1 MIKKFIKKMDPEL
14 TGNGIGAIIG
24 STIPGISGAL
34 AGVIGGKA
42 VEKFINRYKADN
54 VTSNFNPSNE
64 FKKVKFDISQ
74 TLKEIIEIDIYGEYN
89 FTLTP
94 PESKIQYWEC
104 RLSMLD
110 NDSKI
115 ITVNCGYFWSKEIS
129 KQNIHLDI
137 NKFFSINDCLA
148 DEFFCTCDINSNLD
162 KLYAHLLKLEE
173 IYRDFSISIDIEGFI
188 NSDSS
193 WLKIVCEELILILH
207 LDENFPKKVIPLCMQ
222 SERYLYKSSSTNNQV
237 SILKIPFNKIN
248 YFSNY
253 KKA

>member
-1 MIKKFIKKMDPEL
+1 MIKKLIKKMNPEL

-34 AGVIGGKA
+34 AGVIDGKA

-74 TLKEIIEIDIYGEYN
+74 TLKEIIEIDI
-89 FTLTP
+89 
-94 PESKIQYWEC
+94 
-104 RLSMLD
+104 
-110 NDSKI
+110 
-115 ITVNCGYFWSKEIS
+115 
-129 KQNIHLDI
+129 
-137 NKFFSINDCLA
+137 
-148 DEFFCTCDINSNLD
+148 
-162 KLYAHLLKLEE
+162 
-173 IYRDFSISIDIEGFI
+173 EGFI

-193 WLKIVCEELILILH
+193 WLKTVCEELILILH
-207 LDENFPKKVIPLCMQ
+207 LDENFPPKVIPLCMQ

-237 SILKIPFNKIN
+237 NILIIPFDKIN

-253 KKA
+253 EKV